1 MSEHENVGWLGILLD
16 TIASLEEDGRHNQAE
31 ILLDIAAMLRR
42 LYDENA
48 DCKNS
53 LTSAETNLSM
63 WIERY
68 NFMRARGD
76 DAIQQLYALRA
87 ENAALRDALKAREV
101 MLYSESVYTRDNVRA
116 WLKSHPAD
124 GSK

>member
-1 MSEHENVGWLGILLD
+1 MSDLD
-16 TIASLEEDGRHNQAE
+16 DCVKKI
-31 ILLDIAAMLRR
+31 
-42 LYDENA
+42 DEPRV
-48 DCKNS
+48 K
-53 LTSAETNLSM
+53 L

-87 ENAALRDALKAREV
+87 ANAALRDALKAREV
-101 MLYSESVYTRDNVRA
+101 MLASESVYTRSNVRE
-116 WLKSHPAD
+116 WLTYHPAD

>member
-1 MSEHENVGWLGILLD
+1 MSDLD
-16 TIASLEEDGRHNQAE
+16 DCVKKI
-31 ILLDIAAMLRR
+31 
-42 LYDENA
+42 DEPRV
-48 DCKNS
+48 K
-53 LTSAETNLSM
+53 L

-87 ENAALRDALKAREV
+87 RNAALCDALKAREV